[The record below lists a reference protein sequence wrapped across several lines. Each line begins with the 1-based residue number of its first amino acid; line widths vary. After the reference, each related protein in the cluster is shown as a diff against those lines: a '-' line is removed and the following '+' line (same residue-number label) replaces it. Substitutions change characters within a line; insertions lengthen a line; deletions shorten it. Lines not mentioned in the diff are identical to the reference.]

1 MSLSHIIVMMKSK
14 QQRIEL
20 AKKIISNVKR
30 EMQKSRLTELVRR
43 SQEGHVA
50 SFVELSPARS
60 KGK

>member
-1 MSLSHIIVMMKSK
+1 MMKSK